1 MTTQERFDK
10 IFLAYRKA
18 EREQVKRKLKLNLL
32 KIKIIAGFG
41 SSIEQDEKPD

>member
-10 IFLAYRKA
+10 IFQAYRKA

-32 KIKIIAGFG
+32 KIKIIAGCG